1 MPSYQF
7 FQLDIG
13 GRIGLGVTCDC
24 VDAEHALRLAE
35 GISKGVHQV
44 DVWQGLEHVGRV
56 EAPTSAHRRW

>member
-13 GRIGLGVTCDC
+13 GRIGLGVTFDC

-44 DVWQGLEHVGRV
+44 DVWQGLDHIGRV
-56 EAPTSAHRRW
+56 NARTPVDRS